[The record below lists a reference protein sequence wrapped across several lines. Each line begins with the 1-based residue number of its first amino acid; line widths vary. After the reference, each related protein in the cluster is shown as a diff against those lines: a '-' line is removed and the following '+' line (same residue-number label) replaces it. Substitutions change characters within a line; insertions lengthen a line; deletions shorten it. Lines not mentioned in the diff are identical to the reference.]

1 MDGAT
6 ESAGDPNALAG
17 QELGWYIL
25 GDNQEYVGPY
35 TVAELQEHYASG
47 YFTESTL
54 LWAEGR
60 DNWMPLSAIQEL
72 NSLVI
77 SNETELKLYEND
89 VNYSA
94 NQSTSQPQVNGQT
107 TVSHTSDAYLKA
119 SDADDDFLRWKEEVR
134 QAEAEAE
141 ALKSGTTKRT
151 EVYLQG
157 AKEELKIQTDDA
169 DERPHTPPDGEQEFT
184 DDDGTVYRWDH
195 NLRAWV
201 PQDDSFHKDS
211 LYGLEEM
218 TFVNEEE
225 VIPAIT
231 IADISDE
238 KECNDVSLAV
248 ESKNHLKR
256 KLTDDLDEKK
266 VTDDLDEKKVKDDSD
281 EKKEA
286 NMPPEGWFDLKVNT
300 HVYVTGLPEDVT
312 TEEIVEAFTK
322 CGIIKEDLDTKKPRV
337 KIYVNKETGK
347 QKGDALVTYLKEP
360 SVDLAIQILDGT
372 CLRPGGKQLMSV
384 SKAKFEQKGDTF
396 IKKQQNNQKKKK
408 IKRVEQKA
416 LGWGGFDDAKRI
428 VTISVLLK
436 NMFRPAE
443 LRSDATLLSE
453 LEADIA
459 EECSKSGPIER
470 IKVYESHPLGAI
482 LVKFKDRRDGL
493 KCIQLMNGR
502 WFGGRQIQA
511 VEDDGTINHALVRDE
526 NEEAER
532 LERFGA
538 ELEAD

>member
-1 MDGAT
+1 MDSAT
-6 ESAGDPNALAG
+6 ESASDPNALAG

-25 GDNQEYVGPY
+25 GDNQEPVGPY
-35 TVAELQEHYASG
+35 TVAELREYYASG
-47 YFTESTL
+47 YFTEGTL

-60 DNWMPLSAIQEL
+60 NDWMPLSSIQEL
-72 NSLVI
+72 YSLVI
-77 SNETELKLYEND
+77 SNETQLNADED
-89 VNYSA
+89 DASYSL
-94 NQSTSQPQVNGQT
+94 NQSNSQPHVNGYT
-107 TVSHTSDAYLKA
+107 TTSHTSDASLKA
-119 SDADDDFLRWKEEVR
+119 SDNDDDFLRWKEEVR

-141 ALKSGTTKRT
+141 ALMSGRKMKPEASVHSVR
-151 EVYLQG
+151 
-157 AKEELKIQTDDA
+157 EELETQIDDA
-169 DERPHTPPDGEQEFT
+169 NERPHTPPDGEQEFT

-218 TFVNEEE
+218 TFVTEEE
-225 VIPAIT
+225 IMPPIT
-231 IADISDE
+231 VADNSDE
-238 KECNDVSLAV
+238 KECKDDSLPV
-248 ESKNHLKR
+248 ESKFGLKR
-256 KLTDDLDEKK
+256 KLEDDR
-266 VTDDLDEKKVKDDSD
+266 D

-286 NMPPEGWFDLKVNT
+286 NMPADGWFDLKVNT

-312 TEEIVEAFTK
+312 TEEIVEAFSK

-337 KIYVNKETGK
+337 KVYVDRETGK

-360 SVDLAIQILDGT
+360 SVDLALQILDGT
-372 CLRPGGKQLMSV
+372 PLRPGGKQLMSV

-408 IKRVEQKA
+408 IKRVEEKA
-416 LGWGGFDDAKRI
+416 LGWGGFDDAKMI
-428 VTISVLLK
+428 VATSVLLK

-443 LRSDATLLSE
+443 LRSDTNLLTD

-459 EECSKSGPIER
+459 EECSKIGPIER
-470 IKVYESHPLGAI
+470 IKVYENHPLGAI
-482 LVKFKDRRDGL
+482 LVKFKNRQDGL
-493 KCIQLMNGR
+493 KCIQIMNGR

-511 VEDDGTINHALVRDE
+511 VEDDGTINHALIRDE
-526 NEEAER
+526 KEEAER

>member
-6 ESAGDPNALAG
+6 ESASDPNALAG

-60 DNWMPLSAIQEL
+60 NNWMPLSSIQEL
-72 NSLVI
+72 HSLVI
-77 SNETELKLYEND
+77 SDETQLKSYEND
-89 VNYSA
+89 VSYSE
-94 NQSTSQPQVNGQT
+94 NQSHSQPQFNGKT
-107 TVSHTSDAYLKA
+107 TASLTSDASLKA
-119 SDADDDFLRWKEEVR
+119 SDSDDDFLRWKEEVR

-141 ALKSGTTKRT
+141 ALKSGKTKRA
-151 EVYLQG
+151 EVYVQS
-157 AKEELKIQTDDA
+157 AKEEELETQTDDA
-169 DERPHTPPDGEQEFT
+169 DERPRTPPEGEQEFT

-218 TFVNEEE
+218 TFVEEE
-225 VIPAIT
+225 EIMPAIM

-238 KECNDVSLAV
+238 KECKDDSLAV
-248 ESKNHLKR
+248 ESKHGLKR
-256 KLTDDLDEKK
+256 KLEADQ
-266 VTDDLDEKKVKDDSD
+266 D

-286 NMPPEGWFDLKVNT
+286 NMPADSWFDLKVNT

-312 TEEIVEAFTK
+312 TEEIVEAFSK

-337 KIYVNKETGK
+337 KIYVDKETGR

-372 CLRPGGKQLMSV
+372 PLRPGGRQLMSV
-384 SKAKFEQKGDTF
+384 SIAKFEQKGDTF

-416 LGWGGFDDAKRI
+416 LGWGGFDDAKR
-428 VTISVLLK
+428 VLPLSVLLK

-443 LRSDATLLSE
+443 LRSDTTLLSD

-459 EECSKSGPIER
+459 EECSKVGPIER
-470 IKVYESHPLGAI
+470 IKVYENHPLGAI

-526 NEEAER
+526 TEEAER

>member
-1 MDGAT
+1 MDSAT
-6 ESAGDPNALAG
+6 ESASDPNALAG

-25 GDNQEYVGPY
+25 GDNQEPVGPY
-35 TVAELQEHYASG
+35 TVAELREYYTSG
-47 YFTESTL
+47 YFTEVTL

-60 DNWMPLSAIQEL
+60 NDWMPLSSIQEL
-72 NSLVI
+72 YSLVI
-77 SNETELKLYEND
+77 SNETQLNADED
-89 VNYSA
+89 DASYSA
-94 NQSTSQPQVNGQT
+94 NQSNSQPQVNGYT
-107 TVSHTSDAYLKA
+107 TTSYTSDASLKA
-119 SDADDDFLRWKEEVR
+119 SDNDDDFLRWKEEVR

-141 ALKSGTTKRT
+141 ALMSGKTKRP
-151 EVYLQG
+151 EAYVHSVR
-157 AKEELKIQTDDA
+157 EELDTQIDDA
-169 DERPHTPPDGEQEFT
+169 NERPHTPPDGEQEFT

-225 VIPAIT
+225 IMPPIT
-231 IADISDE
+231 VADNSDE
-238 KECNDVSLAV
+238 KECKDDSLPV
-248 ESKNHLKR
+248 ESKVGLKR
-256 KLTDDLDEKK
+256 KLEDDP
-266 VTDDLDEKKVKDDSD
+266 D

-286 NMPPEGWFDLKVNT
+286 NTPADGWFDLKVNT

-312 TEEIVEAFTK
+312 TEEIVEAFSK

-337 KIYVNKETGK
+337 KIYVDKGTGR

-372 CLRPGGKQLMSV
+372 PLRPGGKQLMSV
-384 SKAKFEQKGDTF
+384 SKAKFEQKGETF

-408 IKRVEQKA
+408 IKRVEEKA

-428 VTISVLLK
+428 VPTSVLLK

-443 LRSDATLLSE
+443 LRSDTNLLSD

-459 EECSKSGPIER
+459 EECSKIGPIER
-470 IKVYESHPLGAI
+470 IKVYEKHPLGAI
-482 LVKFKDRRDGL
+482 LVKFKNRQDGL
-493 KCIQLMNGR
+493 KCIQTMNGR

-511 VEDDGTINHALVRDE
+511 VEDDGTINHALLRDE

>member
-1 MDGAT
+1 MDSAT
-6 ESAGDPNALAG
+6 ESSSDPNASAG

-35 TVAELQEHYASG
+35 TVAELKEHYASG
-47 YFTESTL
+47 YFTENTL

-60 DNWMPLSAIQEL
+60 DNWMPLSAIHEL
-72 NSLVI
+72 QSLVI
-77 SNETELKLYEND
+77 SNETQLKSYEND
-89 VNYSA
+89 VSYSA
-94 NQSTSQPQVNGQT
+94 NQSTSQSQVNGQT

-119 SDADDDFLRWKEEVR
+119 ADADDDFLRWKEEVR

-141 ALKSGTTKRT
+141 ALKSGKTKKT
-151 EVYLQG
+151 EVYLQS
-157 AKEELKIQTDDA
+157 AKEEELNIQTDDA

-184 DDDGTVYRWDH
+184 DDDGTLYRWDH

-225 VIPAIT
+225 VMPVIT

-238 KECNDVSLAV
+238 KECGDVSLAI
-248 ESKNHLKR
+248 ESKHHLKR
-256 KLTDDLDEKK
+256 KCKDDTDEKNVKDDLDEKK
-266 VTDDLDEKKVKDDSD
+266 
-281 EKKEA
+281 EA
-286 NMPPEGWFDLKVNT
+286 NTPAEGWFDLKVNT

-312 TEEIVEAFTK
+312 MEEIVEAFSK
-322 CGIIKEDLDTKKPRV
+322 CGIIKEDLDTKKLRV
-337 KIYVNKETGK
+337 KIYVDKETGR

-372 CLRPGGKQLMSV
+372 PLRPGEKQLMSV
-384 SKAKFEQKGDTF
+384 SKAKFEQKGETF

-428 VTISVLLK
+428 VPMSVLLK

-443 LRSDATLLSE
+443 LRSDTTLLSE

-470 IKVYESHPLGAI
+470 IKVYENHPLGAI

-526 NEEAER
+526 DEEAER